1 MYFISCKDIFFDC
14 LQLRIQILVV
24 DNFEELFALTR
35 SPLTIFD
42 CLLLVLIRIGVGSES
57 MLDTVIP
64 LTLIDATLWPG
75 VNTESLFDI
84 VVVLAFK

>member
-35 SPLTIFD
+35 NPLSIFD
-42 CLLLVLIRIGVGSES
+42 CLILVLIRESVGSES

-75 VNTESLFDI
+75 VNTKSLFDI